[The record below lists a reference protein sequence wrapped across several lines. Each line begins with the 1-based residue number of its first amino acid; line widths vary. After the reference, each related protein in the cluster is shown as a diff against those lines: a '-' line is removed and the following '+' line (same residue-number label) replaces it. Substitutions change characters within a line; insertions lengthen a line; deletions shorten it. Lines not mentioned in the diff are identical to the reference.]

1 MARKSHHHRFDLPS
15 LELACMKALW
25 ALGTGTVHEI
35 RARLLA
41 ERSLAYTTVLTLMDR
56 LTRKGV
62 VTRQKRGR
70 AHVYRPLV
78 SEEQVRHQAL
88 DRLVGHFF
96 QGSRLRLRQYLEA
109 GGRRPLRPRAEV
121 PARARETTPRVPPP
135 LAIDPTLL

>member
-41 ERSLAYTTVLTLMDR
+41 ERSLAYTTVLTLM
-56 LTRKGV
+56 
-62 VTRQKRGR
+62 KRGR

-78 SEEQVRHQAL
+78 SEEQVQHQAL
-88 DRLVGHFF
+88 DRLLGHFF
-96 QGSRLRLRQYLEA
+96 QGSRLRLREYLEA

-121 PARARETTPRVPPP
+121 PARARETTPGVPPP

>member
-62 VTRQKRGR
+62 VTRRREGKM
-70 AHVYRPLV
+70 HVYTPVWSR
-78 SEEQVRHQAL
+78 ERI
-88 DRLVGHFF
+88 
-96 QGSRLRLRQYLEA
+96 GSVMLTRT
-109 GGRRPLRPRAEV
+109 P
-121 PARARETTPRVPPP
+121 PARPANRIAVLTCA
-135 LAIDPTLL
+135 LATGLV